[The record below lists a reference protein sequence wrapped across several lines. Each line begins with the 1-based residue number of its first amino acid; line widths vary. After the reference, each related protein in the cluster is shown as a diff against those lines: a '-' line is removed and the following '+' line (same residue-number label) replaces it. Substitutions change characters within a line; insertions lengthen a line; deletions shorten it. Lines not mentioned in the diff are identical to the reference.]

1 MSDVIKSVDKPLAL
15 SSDKVGSERDR
26 TAYNRRVGGYG
37 AYAPWPNL
45 LRRLHTPRTL
55 SPCLAQ
61 DCLDLSVLGFPEF
74 ESFSL

>member
-45 LRRLHTPRTL
+45 LHRLHTPRTL
-55 SPCLAQ
+55 SEVSPIIEKDNGKSEGCY
-61 DCLDLSVLGFPEF
+61 
-74 ESFSL
+74 